1 MSAPTKCLGFALVLT
16 LGACA
21 EMQTA
26 LPGSDTAAGGTC
38 PADAHQDWVG
48 KRIDVLNEVELP
60 EGTRVLFPTTPATMD
75 YREDRMNVT
84 VDKADTITRVYC
96 G

>member
-1 MSAPTKCLGFALVLT
+1 MTPPLQSSLGIVLVLA

-21 EMQTA
+21 EMKVG
-26 LPGSDTAAGGTC
+26 LPGGPAAGTC
-38 PADAHQDWVG
+38 PAEAHQDWVG
-48 KRIDVLNEVELP
+48 QRVDVLNEADIP

-75 YREDRMNVT
+75 HREDRLNIE
-84 VDKADTITRVYC
+84 VDKSDTIARVYC